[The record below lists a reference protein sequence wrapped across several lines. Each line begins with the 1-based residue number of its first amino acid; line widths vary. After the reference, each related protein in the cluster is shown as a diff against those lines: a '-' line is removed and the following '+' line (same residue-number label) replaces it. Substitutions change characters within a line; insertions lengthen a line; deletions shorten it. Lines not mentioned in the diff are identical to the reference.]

1 MPIYVYRCC
10 CGLRFE
16 RLTSF
21 DADAPACPDCG
32 GDTRKVPAGFSL
44 GGQASAGLSRDR
56 MPQTW
61 RGTYEG
67 NREYTGQ
74 LRRRWAER
82 QRLEAKY
89 PEIAGDQRPILAHEG
104 RYHDTPLRAGDPV
117 GGAGGAPAGGAATT
131 GGAGHGHGHG
141 HGSDSGGSGSGS
153 AGSAGSGSGSAGSGS
168 AGSDSS

>member
-1 MPIYVYRCC
+1 MPIYVYRCG

-21 DADAPACPDCG
+21 DADPPACPDCG

-67 NREYTGQ
+67 NREYTGG
-74 LRRRWAER
+74 LRRQWAER

-104 RYHDTPLRAGDPV
+104 RYHDVPLRAGDPV
-117 GGAGGAPAGGAATT
+117 GGAGGAPAGGPAPAVGPAAA
-131 GGAGHGHGHG
+131 GEAAHGHGHGHG
-141 HGSDSGGSGSGS
+141 HGS
-153 AGSAGSGSGSAGSGS
+153 GSAGSGSDGI
-168 AGSDSS
+168 